1 MQPSTPTSPW
11 PKWILI
17 AGIVLALCGALSLAL
32 AGEHFTD
39 FYDPR
44 ETSEHSA
51 QFGEENA
58 ITLEPGC
65 WVVNIEGSDSDY
77 DISFNYIENDE
88 GEGDGEGE
96 DGVVSDDC
104 RTDFQEETDVDFVT
118 VTKLDIKET
127 SEILVSIDCE
137 SDDGCENPL
146 LFTNGDAVVI
156 KMITD
161 PTVLVTGGLC
171 CVGFILVP
179 LGWLLISINRGRE
192 NKVQISQNQIVTAM
206 TPLEDNVTP
215 NTEIPTT
222 DELYKLIRG
231 ELPMQEEGGASVP
244 SPFADADTRIRTPTA
259 TKVGG
264 SINKASFHTPEN
276 PPKDDSW
283 EKWDEA

>member
-11 PKWILI
+11 PKRILI
-17 AGIVLALCGALSLAL
+17 AGIVLALCGSLSFAL

-44 ETSEHSA
+44 VTSEHTA
-51 QFGEENA
+51 EFGEVNA

-65 WVVNIEGSDSDY
+65 WVVNVEESDSDY
-77 DISFNYIENDE
+77 DVSFHYIEN
-88 GEGDGEGE
+88 GTAGK
-96 DGVVSDDC
+96 VVSDDC

-137 SDDGCENPL
+137 PDDGCENPL

-161 PTVLVTGGLC
+161 PTILITGGLC

-192 NKVQISQNQIVTAM
+192 NRVQISQNQIVTAM

-215 NTEIPTT
+215 NTDIPTT

-244 SPFADADTRIRTPTA
+244 SPFADADTRIRTPAA